1 MAYIGI
7 NPTTQSL
14 ATASQLLSG
23 DGTTLSFTLQQA
35 VGKAS
40 DITVTVNREV
50 QTPERDYTA
59 NGVNLVFAAGRA
71 PANSANNISVTFNAG
86 ALNTVYLTANA
97 FPTGTTTAPSIYA
110 SGAATTGIYWP
121 TSSSLSFTASGNTRV
136 TVSDAASGVATSTTT
151 GALRINGGLGAT
163 GAAFIGGR
171 LTLQS
176 GLNATGQTS
185 GALVISGGLGAS
197 GDFYLGGTMT
207 ISGGLTVAGA
217 FNTTS
222 TNSLTVNTPFL
233 FLANTNVGDAVDQGF
248 VGTYNDGISQRYTG
262 LYRSQSDNK
271 YKLFT
276 NLLTQP
282 STLVNTGAASF
293 RYADLWVGNA
303 NITATATST
312 TSTTGALTV
321 GGGIG
326 LQGSMYINSQNSAI
340 AIGNGGTSGV
350 GNIGAS
356 GATFNTIFAQA
367 TTAQYADLAEKYVSD
382 AAYVPGTVIS
392 FGGAYEVTLCEA
404 DMSTKVAGV
413 VSTDPGFL
421 LNEGLEPNELE
432 GKHAVKLALQ
442 GRVPTKVKGPISK
455 GDLIV
460 SAGNGLAR
468 AEANPC
474 VGSVIGKALEDFA
487 GDEGVIEVVVGKH

>member
-7 NPTTQSL
+7 VPSTQSL

-23 DGTTLSFTLQQA
+23 DGTTLSFILQQA

-40 DITVTVNREV
+40 DITVTVNREL

-59 NGVNLVFAAGRA
+59 NGVSLVFAAGRA

-97 FPTGTTTAPSIYA
+97 FPNGSTTSPSIYA
-110 SGAATTGIYWP
+110 AGAATTGVYWP
-121 TSSSLSFTASGNTRV
+121 STSSLAFTVSGNTRV
-136 TVSDAASGVATSTTT
+136 TVSDQASGVATSTTT
-151 GALRINGGLGAT
+151 GALRINGGFGAV
-163 GAAFIGGR
+163 GAAFVGGR

-176 GLNATGQTS
+176 GENSSGQTS
-185 GALVISGGLGAS
+185 GALVVSGGLGAS

-207 ISGGLTVAGA
+207 IAGGLTVAGA

-222 TNSLTVNTPFL
+222 TNSLTVNTPFV

-248 VGTYNDGISQRYTG
+248 VGTFNDGFTQRYTG
-262 LYRSQSDNK
+262 LYRSQSDGK
-271 YKLFT
+271 WKLFT
-276 NLLTQP
+276 NLSTQP
-282 STLVNTGAASF
+282 GTLVDAGNASY
-293 RYADLWVGNA
+293 RYADLWIANA
-303 NITATATST
+303 NVTSTASST

-321 GGGIG
+321 WGGIG
-326 LQGSMYINSQNSAI
+326 VRGTMYVNGTNSAI

-356 GATFNTIFAQA
+356 GAAFDTIFAKA

-382 AAYVPGTVIS
+382 AAYAPGTVVE
-392 FGGAYEVTLCEA
+392 FGGAYEITLCEA
-404 DMSTKVAGV
+404 DMTTKVAGV

-421 LNEGLEPNELE
+421 LNETLAPNELE

-460 SAGNGLAR
+460 SAGNGQAR

-474 VGSVIGKALEDFA
+474 VGSVIGKALEDFT